1 MGFFRRETYVERQ
14 RVIIV
19 GAGEV
24 GYNIAR
30 RLVAENRDVVV
41 IDRNPES
48 LRRITDS
55 IDAQTIVGSGATPS
69 VLREA
74 GVEEAE
80 ILLAVTDSD
89 EINIISCL
97 FASQISPATKKVAR
111 IRNLEYSMHQEDF
124 LQKILGI
131 QTLINPEVEVVQ
143 TIEHMLTVPGAVEYN
158 EFAGGQVKMVGIKV
172 EKGPLVGEPLYKFRE
187 IAKDEGIIVAA
198 IVRAEEL
205 LIPSGRNDIQT
216 NDLVYFVCKEESLPR
231 VREITQSYIRPVHDV
246 CIVGCGNIGLQLARK
261 LEAKGMYLKIV
272 EISETRCEVLA
283 DALNNALILHGDG
296 TDIDLMRQENV
307 GTMDIVVALTGN
319 EEVNILSCLLAK
331 SLGTARAVIRVNN
344 MSYQSLVRNI
354 GIEHSVSPRISA
366 VNSILRHIRK
376 GKVLSSVA
384 IMDDEAEVMEVVAQ
398 EDSAVVGLPLRELGL
413 PNGVLMLAV
422 VRNHEV
428 AIPTGDT
435 VIKPDDRVILFTT
448 RRSLNRVEN
457 FLTVSKR
464 A

>member
-1 MGFFRRETYVERQ
+1 MGFFQREVHTERQ

-41 IDRNPES
+41 VDRSPES
-48 LRRITDS
+48 LRRITDT
-55 IDAQTIVGSGATPS
+55 IDAQTIIGSGATPS

-74 GVEEAE
+74 GIEEAE

-97 FASQISPATKKVAR
+97 FAAQISPDTKKIAR
-111 IRNLEYSMHQEDF
+111 IRNLEYSMQQEDF
-124 LQKILGI
+124 LQKMLGI
-131 QTLINPEVEVVQ
+131 HTLVNPEVEVVQ

-158 EFAGGQVKMVGIKV
+158 EFASGQVKMVGIKV

-187 IAKDEGIIVAA
+187 VAKDEGIIVAA
-198 IVRAEEL
+198 IVRDDEL
-205 LIPSGRNDIQT
+205 VIPSGRNDIQA

-246 CIVGCGNIGLQLARK
+246 LIVGGGNIGLQLARK
-261 LEAKGMYLKIV
+261 LETKGMYLKLL
-272 EISETRCEVLA
+272 EINETRCEVLA
-283 DALNNALILHGDG
+283 DALNDTLVLHGDG
-296 TDIDLMRQENV
+296 TDIELMRQENV
-307 GTMDIVVALTGN
+307 AGMDVIVALTGN
-319 EEVNILSCLLAK
+319 EEVNVLSCLLAK
-331 SLGTARAVIRVNN
+331 SLGTPRAVIRVNN
-344 MSYQSLVRNI
+344 MSYQPLIRNI

-398 EDSAVVGLPLRELGL
+398 ENSAVVGLPLRELGL
-413 PNGVLMLAV
+413 PKGALVLAV
-422 VRNHEV
+422 VRDHEV
-428 AIPTGDT
+428 TIPTGGT
-435 VIKPDDRVILFTT
+435 TIEPEDRVILFTT
-448 RRSLNRVEN
+448 RRSLNKVEE
-457 FLTVSKR
+457 FLTVSNR
-464 A
+464 T